1 MKENALVD
9 LSKQFAVDIVNL
21 CTEIKER
28 RKGNVLL
35 NQLLR
40 SGTSIG
46 ANIHE
51 ANYAA
56 SKADFIN
63 KLQIALKECYETDYW
78 LGLFRDTYMVT
89 QDEYDVVFARCSKI
103 RKLLTA
109 SITTAKGINREKREE
124 SPAKHTEDKYGF
136 IYELEQFFQKNPH
149 LLYPSLAQKEYA
161 LREKGKKYDLNDHCK
176 ALILSK
182 LSNRQKWHKVE
193 KNKSAI
199 QTIFKDY
206 SYKEILAE
214 DENYFIEELR
224 KIHCDSQVMKRDFSN
239 LHQNI
244 RVLLQIEEKY
254 GSVDAFLLSAPAHEI
269 VENLSSD
276 KSRWKMKTI
285 GPALAWEYLRNVGI
299 DGAKPDIHLKR
310 ILSAERLSL
319 SQKTNMSEEEFF
331 AIMTDMKAATNKLY
345 IELDNYL
352 WSYCAEGQ
360 AKICGE
366 TPHCDRCVI
375 KAYCKRG

>member
-1 MKENALVD
+1 MKENVLVD

-21 CTEIKER
+21 CTDIREH

-89 QDEYDVVFARCSKI
+89 QDEYDVIFARCSKI
-103 RKLLTA
+103 RKLLTS

-124 SPAKHTEDKYGF
+124 ISAKRTEDKYGF
-136 IYELEQFFQKNPH
+136 IYELKQFFQKNPH

-161 LREKGKKYDLNDHCK
+161 LREKGKRYDMNDHCK

-199 QTIFKDY
+199 QAIFRNY
-206 SYKEILAE
+206 NYKEILAA
-214 DENYFIEELR
+214 DESYFIEELR

-244 RVLLQIEEKY
+244 RVLLQIEEEY

-269 VENLSSD
+269 VEKLSSD

-310 ILSAERLSL
+310 ILSAERLGL

-331 AIMTDMKAATNKLY
+331 AIMTDMKAATNMLY
-345 IELDNYL
+345 LELDNYL

-360 AKICGE
+360 AKICAE